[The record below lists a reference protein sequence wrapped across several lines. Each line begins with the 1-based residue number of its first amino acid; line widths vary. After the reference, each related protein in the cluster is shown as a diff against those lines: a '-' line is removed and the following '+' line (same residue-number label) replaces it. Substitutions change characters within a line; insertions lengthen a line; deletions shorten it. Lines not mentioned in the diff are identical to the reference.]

1 MSPLYTQAIRDNGRA
16 RVEQWLD
23 SLRSAERS
31 HVDLGKRYFPYIG
44 KANALHLAVWYN
56 KEDIAKLL
64 IEYGAGACSCTNIH
78 KFNVVSYEQPR
89 PKLIVLYA
97 FASKS
102 GVIEPFYPCRSKL
115 CDQ

>member
-1 MSPLYTQAIRDNGRA
+1 MCYDLVCMDYVSTTQAIRDNGRA

-31 HVDLGKRYFPYIG
+31 HVVDLGKRYFPYIG

-78 KFNVVSYEQPR
+78 KFNVVSYEQVVQCAKYQPR
-89 PKLIVLYA
+89 PKLIVL
-97 FASKS
+97 
-102 GVIEPFYPCRSKL
+102 
-115 CDQ
+115 

>member
-1 MSPLYTQAIRDNGRA
+1 MCYDLVCMDYVSTTQAIRDNGRA

-31 HVDLGKRYFPYIG
+31 HVVDLGKRYFPYIG

-64 IEYGAGACSCTNIH
+64 IEYGAGACSCTNI
-78 KFNVVSYEQPR
+78 
-89 PKLIVLYA
+89 ILYT
-97 FASKS
+97 
-102 GVIEPFYPCRSKL
+102 
-115 CDQ
+115 